1 MTPPCS
7 PQRLSLRWLLAAEA
21 VFPVAAVQSYMWSV
35 SHDRPRWLDLLVGVA
50 ILALTIAYTLRRRMV
65 GWRTFGL
72 AHLGDHRRAA
82 GPVAVFTVAAV
93 GALLLSGVLTAGR
106 PGGGL
111 RYEWD
116 VVRALAAYPLWGLVQ
131 QGILFG
137 VIYPRLQ
144 LLAGPRLAALF
155 TAGLFAVAH
164 LPNPLLVAGGFVMVL
179 FYAWVWQRSPSLPAI
194 GISHG
199 LIGAVCDKALHV
211 SMRVGAHYF
220 TG

>member
-1 MTPPCS
+1 MTPSCPA
-7 PQRLSLRWLLAAEA
+7 PSLPPRWVLVVEA
-21 VFPVAAVQSYMWSV
+21 VFPIVAVQSYMWSV
-35 SHDRPRWLDLLVGVA
+35 SHDRPRWLDVLVGVA
-50 ILALTIAYTLRRRMV
+50 ILGVTIAYTVHRRLV

-72 AHLGDHRRAA
+72 ARLGDHRRAV
-82 GPVAVFTVAAV
+82 GPVALFTVAAV
-93 GALLLSGVLTAGR
+93 GALLLLGALTAGR
-106 PGGGL
+106 PRGGL

-116 VVRALAAYPLWGLVQ
+116 VLRALAAYPVWGLVQ

-137 VIYPRLQ
+137 VTYPRLQ
-144 LLAGPRLAALF
+144 LLAGSRLAALF

-179 FYAWVWQRSPSLPAI
+179 FYAWVWQRSPSLPVV

-220 TG
+220 SG

>member
-106 PGGGL
+106 PGGATL
-111 RYEWD
+111 
-116 VVRALAAYPLWGLVQ
+116 
-131 QGILFG
+131 
-137 VIYPRLQ
+137 
-144 LLAGPRLAALF
+144 
-155 TAGLFAVAH
+155 
-164 LPNPLLVAGGFVMVL
+164 
-179 FYAWVWQRSPSLPAI
+179 
-194 GISHG
+194 
-199 LIGAVCDKALHV
+199 
-211 SMRVGAHYF
+211 
-220 TG
+220 